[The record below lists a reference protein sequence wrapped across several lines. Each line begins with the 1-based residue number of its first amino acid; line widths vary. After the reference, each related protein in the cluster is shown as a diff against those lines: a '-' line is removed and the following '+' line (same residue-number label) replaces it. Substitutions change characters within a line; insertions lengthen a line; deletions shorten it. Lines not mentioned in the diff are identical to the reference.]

1 MQKWW
6 RRERVVVASSL
17 VIISQRFTL
26 LSARA
31 FFKAGTS
38 VWTEEMVPFGPAKVS
53 NERFEELRAIAAVL
67 VELSRVKL
75 RSLDIRGVSVI
86 SIT

>member
-1 MQKWW
+1 
-6 RRERVVVASSL
+6 
-17 VIISQRFTL
+17 
-26 LSARA
+26 
-31 FFKAGTS
+31 
-38 VWTEEMVPFGPAKVS
+38 MVPFGPAKVS